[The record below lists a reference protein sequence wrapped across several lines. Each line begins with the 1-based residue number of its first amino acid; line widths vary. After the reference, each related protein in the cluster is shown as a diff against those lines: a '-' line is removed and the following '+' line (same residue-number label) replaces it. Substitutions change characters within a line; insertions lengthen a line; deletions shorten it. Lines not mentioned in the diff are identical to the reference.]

1 VIALRLSEIAR
12 ITGGRVFG
20 ATSGSPAG
28 ETAPA
33 AAEAA
38 SAGTAPVG
46 TAPVGTAGSDPLV
59 SGPVVTDSREASAG
73 SLYVARIG
81 EELDGHQFVA
91 AARAQGAV
99 AALTL
104 RPVDALPSVVVPD
117 VQEAFVALAHA
128 LVGRNDAAV
137 VIGITGSSG
146 KTSTKDLLWSVLQ
159 RHGETVA
166 NVGSL
171 NSEVGVPLTVC
182 RITPTTAYLVLEM
195 GSRGVGH
202 IDYLTRIATPQIGVV
217 LNVGTAH
224 VGEFGSREA
233 IGRAKAELVQALPAT
248 GIAVLN
254 ADDPIVWGMA
264 AQTRAKVIG
273 VGQSEQAAVRALDIS
288 LDSQGR
294 PSFTL
299 VTDQG
304 RAQVALG
311 FHGEHHVANALA
323 VAAVALTVGM
333 SLDDVATALGQARAL
348 SRWRMEVHERADGV
362 TIVNDAYNANPD
374 SMRAA
379 LKALVAMGQG
389 RSTWA
394 VLGEMLELGP
404 ESVTEHDALG
414 RLAVSLNVSHVVA
427 VGSGARP
434 INTGALDQGSGTAG
448 GNDSTWVPDTDAAYE
463 LLRQQLTP
471 GDVVLVKS
479 SRDAGLRWLGDRLL
493 DGPGSEV
500 PS

>member
-20 ATSGSPAG
+20 AVTGVEAG
-28 ETAPA
+28 GTDT
-33 AAEAA
+33 
-38 SAGTAPVG
+38 AGTG
-46 TAPVGTAGSDPLV
+46 TSQADPLV
-59 SGPVVTDSREASAG
+59 DGPVVTDSREAGEG

-81 EELDGHQFVA
+81 EELDGHDFVA
-91 AARAQGAV
+91 QARSRGAV
-99 AALTL
+99 AALTSW
-104 RPVDALPSVVVPD
+104 PVAGLPSVVVQD
-117 VQEAFVALAHA
+117 VQAAFVSLAHA
-128 LVGRNDAAV
+128 LVELNDQVV
-137 VIGITGSSG
+137 VIGVTGSSG

-171 NSEVGVPLTVC
+171 NSEVGVPLTIC

-195 GSRGVGH
+195 GSRGMGH
-202 IDYLTRIATPQIGVV
+202 IDYLTRIAQPRIGVV

-224 VGEFGSREA
+224 VGEFGSRGA

-248 GIAVLN
+248 GYAVLN
-254 ADDPIVWGMA
+254 ADDPIVWEMA
-264 AQTRAKVIG
+264 GQTRAHVIG
-273 VGQSEQAAVRALDIS
+273 VGQSARATVRALDIS
-288 LDSQGR
+288 VDSQGR

-304 RAQVALG
+304 AAPVVLQL
-311 FHGEHHVANALA
+311 HGEHHVGNALS
-323 VAAVALTVGM
+323 VAAVALAVGM
-333 SLDDVATALGQARAL
+333 PLPDVAAALGEARPL

-379 LKALVAMGQG
+379 LQALVAMGQG
-389 RSTWA
+389 RRTWA

-404 ESVTEHDALG
+404 QSADEHDALG
-414 RLAVSLNVSHVVA
+414 RLAAGLRISRLVA
-427 VGSGARP
+427 VGQGAQP
-434 INTGALDQGSGTAG
+434 IDSAARDETAG
-448 GNDSTWVPDTDAAYE
+448 QVSGIESTWVPDTDAAYD
-463 LLRQQLTP
+463 LLRQHLAP

-493 DGPGSEV
+493 DGTAAEV